1 MEFNNDTDLSEIRQ
15 MLYEHMKQN
24 YPHTQKSFELWF
36 SYLKLRY
43 LDTEKAIFVCDTSIK
58 YKVLMNNHLEF
69 IKSCLEDV
77 IGYTPE
83 VIIEIDPSVAP
94 PNPYNH
100 NMFMKKPGETPEE
113 TSSSSENTAD
123 SAAKPDDDYYDEYSD
138 GADDEEPDEVTF
150 TPYTPMKHTTDS
162 GNRNWSHPEAPNL
175 SAYEEK
181 KNTGSIPS
189 SPAVITNE
197 EREGETYGKNRD
209 EKWISYIKDYTF
221 ENFIVGSSNQLAHAS
236 AMNVADHIGTMVNPL
251 FIWGPS
257 GLGKTHLMYAIAN
270 RALIHNPNMK
280 IICIK
285 GEEFTNQLVDAIQKN
300 RNRQF
305 RQKFRSCDMLMIDDI
320 QFIAGKESTQT
331 EFFHTFDA
339 LYEDKKQ
346 IILTSD
352 RPPRELESLE
362 QRIRSRFEQGLL
374 ADIKPPDYELRMAI
388 LRNKINQNH
397 IDVPTD
403 VVDFLAQNLQE
414 NIRQLEGVIKKLAM
428 SNLLTGQPVNMEMVI
443 QTVPEY
449 LRDAEPV
456 SDTIDRI
463 IECVSRRYNVSVEEI
478 MGKSRKKETKTARNV
493 AMYVVRS
500 VTGSSLPQIGQVFDR
515 DHSTV
520 HSNISMIESEL
531 SSDPVLE
538 ATINEI
544 MKEIKRN

>member
-1 MEFNNDTDLSEIRQ
+1 MQFDSPADLSVIQ
-15 MLYEHMKQN
+15 DMLLEHMKQN
-24 YPHTQKSFELWF
+24 YSNTQKSFELWF
-36 SYLKLRY
+36 SHFTLTY
-43 LDTEKAIFVCDTSIK
+43 LDTDAAVFATDTNIK
-58 YKVLMNNHLEF
+58 SRVLVNNHLDF
-69 IKSCLEDV
+69 IRSSLEEV
-77 IGYTPE
+77 IGYVPE
-83 VIIEIDPSVAP
+83 VEIVVDPSVAP
-94 PNPYNH
+94 PSPYSKNI
-100 NMFMKKPGETPEE
+100 FSSGKAEE
-113 TSSSSENTAD
+113 AKNLIKAD
-123 SAAKPDDDYYDEYSD
+123 KNGFEDEDYYDSFSD
-138 GADDEEPDEVTF
+138 GEAEEEAEGSF
-150 TPYTPMKHTTDS
+150 TPSFTPMES
-162 GNRNWSHPEAPNL
+162 GKSWSHPAPPNIK
-175 SAYEEK
+175 AYSTDDVGE
-181 KNTGSIPS
+181 NDSRVS
-189 SPAVITNE
+189 SPMNPPTVKDYDT
-197 EREGETYGKNRD
+197 TD
-209 EKWISYIKDYTF
+209 EDAEKSAKWRSYIKGYTF
-221 ENFIVGSSNQLAHAS
+221 ENFIVGGSNQLAHAS
-236 AMNVADHIGTMVNPL
+236 AMNVADNIGTMVNPL

-270 RALIHNPNMK
+270 RALQKNPSMN

-285 GEEFTNQLVDAIQKN
+285 GEEFTNQLVEAIQKN

-305 RQKFRSCDMLMIDDI
+305 RQKYRSCDMLMIDDI

-388 LRNKINQNH
+388 LRNKINQNR
-397 IDVPTD
+397 IDVPMD

-428 SNLLTGQPVNMEMVI
+428 SNLLTGQPVSMEMVI

-463 IECVSRRYNVSVEEI
+463 IECVSRRYGVEVEEI

-493 AMYVVRS
+493 AMYVVRA
-500 VTGSSLPQIGQVFDR
+500 VTGVSLPQIGTVFDR

-520 HSNISMIESEL
+520 HSNINMIENEI
-531 SSDPVLE
+531 SSDPVLD
-538 ATINEI
+538 AMINEI
-544 MKEIKRN
+544 IKEIKRG

>member
-1 MEFNNDTDLSEIRQ
+1 MPESESGSSWSRPEP
-15 MLYEHMKQN
+15 LPKAAESEK
-24 YPHTQKSFELWF
+24 PQKKD
-36 SYLKLRY
+36 Y
-43 LDTEKAIFVCDTSIK
+43 
-58 YKVLMNNHLEF
+58 
-69 IKSCLEDV
+69 
-77 IGYTPE
+77 
-83 VIIEIDPSVAP
+83 
-94 PNPYNH
+94 
-100 NMFMKKPGETPEE
+100 
-113 TSSSSENTAD
+113 AD
-123 SAAKPDDDYYDEYSD
+123 SDHFASDPDDAAKGERW
-138 GADDEEPDEVTF
+138 
-150 TPYTPMKHTTDS
+150 
-162 GNRNWSHPEAPNL
+162 RN
-175 SAYEEK
+175 
-181 KNTGSIPS
+181 
-189 SPAVITNE
+189 
-197 EREGETYGKNRD
+197 
-209 EKWISYIKDYTF
+209 YIKDYTF

-236 AMNVADHIGTMVNPL
+236 AMNVADHIGSMVNPL

-270 RALIHNPNMK
+270 RALEHNPGMK

-320 QFIAGKESTQT
+320 QFIAGKEATQT

-456 SDTIDRI
+456 SDTIERI
-463 IECVSRRYNVSVEEI
+463 IDCVSRRYNISVDEI

-500 VTGSSLPQIGQVFDR
+500 VTGASLPQIGQVFDR

-520 HSNISMIESEL
+520 HSNISMIEQEI

-538 ATINEI
+538 ATIGEI
-544 MKEIKRN
+544 VKEIKRS

>member
-15 MLYEHMKQN
+15 MLFEHMKQN

-36 SYLKLRY
+36 SYLKLKY
-43 LDTEKAIFVCDTSIK
+43 LDTEKAIFACDTSIK
-58 YKVLMNNHLEF
+58 YKVLMNNHLDF
-69 IKSCLEDV
+69 IKSSLEEV
-77 IGYTPE
+77 IGYVPE
-83 VIIEIDPSVAP
+83 VIIEVDPSVAP

-100 NMFMKKPGETPEE
+100 NMFMKQDDKLPAQPD
-113 TSSSSENTAD
+113 SHSE
-123 SAAKPDDDYYDEYSD
+123 PDDDEDYYDSFSDGGNYSD
-138 GADDEEPDEVTF
+138 DGGEDDNY
-150 TPYTPMKHTTDS
+150 TPYTPMTHRTDS
-162 GNRNWSHPEAPNL
+162 DRRSWSHPEAPNINQKNK
-175 SAYEEK
+175 AEEPDK
-181 KNTGSIPS
+181 TAIHTTDPDDDGTKS
-189 SPAVITNE
+189 
-197 EREGETYGKNRD
+197 
-209 EKWISYIKDYTF
+209 EKWLSYIKDYTF

-270 RALIHNPNMK
+270 RALSRNPNMK

-285 GEEFTNQLVDAIQKN
+285 GEEFTNQLVEAIQKN
-300 RNRQF
+300 KNRQF
-305 RQKFRSCDMLMIDDI
+305 RQKYRSCDMLMIDDI
-320 QFIAGKESTQT
+320 QFIAGKEATQT

-500 VTGSSLPQIGQVFDR
+500 VTGISLPQIGQVFDR

-520 HSNISMIESEL
+520 HSNINMIESEL
-531 SSDPVLE
+531 SSDPVLD
-538 ATINEI
+538 ATISEI
-544 MKEIKRN
+544 IKEIKRG

>member
-1 MEFNNDTDLSEIRQ
+1 MEFTNDTALTEIRNMLSE
-15 MLYEHMKQN
+15 HMREN
-24 YPHTQKSFELWF
+24 YPLAQKSYELWF
-36 SYLKLRY
+36 SYLKLIY
-43 LDTEKAIFVCDTSIK
+43 LDTEKAVFACDTAIK
-58 YKVLMNNHLEF
+58 QNVLLNHHLEF
-69 IKSCLEDV
+69 IKQSLEEV
-77 IGYTPE
+77 IGYRPE
-83 VIIEIDPSVAP
+83 VEITVDPSVAP
-94 PNPYNH
+94 PNPYSRNP
-100 NMFMKKPGETPEE
+100 FMEQLTQNRSAEDNDD
-113 TSSSSENTAD
+113 ENY
-123 SAAKPDDDYYDEYSD
+123 SYDE
-138 GADDEEPDEVTF
+138 DEDEVEDVTY
-150 TPYTPMKHTTDS
+150 TPYTPMTLTSDS
-162 GNRNWSHPEAPNL
+162 SSRNWSRPEPLPKVVEKEKPTPAP
-175 SAYEEK
+175 APFDDRAFATDPDDEVK
-181 KNTGSIPS
+181 G
-189 SPAVITNE
+189 
-197 EREGETYGKNRD
+197 ERWRN
-209 EKWISYIKDYTF
+209 YIRDYTF

-270 RALIHNPNMK
+270 RALEHNPKMK

-300 RNRQF
+300 RNKQF

-320 QFIAGKESTQT
+320 QFIAGKEATQT

-463 IECVSRRYNVSVEEI
+463 IECVSRRYNVPIEEI

-520 HSNISMIESEL
+520 HSNISMIEQEL

-538 ATINEI
+538 ATISEI
-544 MKEIKRN
+544 IKEIKRS

>member
-1 MEFNNDTDLSEIRQ
+1 MEFANDTDLSEIRS
-15 MLYEHMKQN
+15 MLYEHMSEN
-24 YPHTQKSFELWF
+24 YPLTKKSFELWF
-36 SYLKLRY
+36 SYLKLIY
-43 LDTEKAIFVCDTSIK
+43 LDTEKAVFACDTAIK
-58 YKVLMNNHLEF
+58 HKVLMTKYLDF
-69 IKSCLEDV
+69 IKQCLEDV
-77 IGYTPE
+77 IGYSPE
-83 VIIEIDPSVAP
+83 VEIKVDPSVAP
-94 PNPYNH
+94 PNPYDH
-100 NMFMKKPGETPEE
+100 NPLMDRLSQPKDNDENEDGDEVEYEVEQDEVSYTPYPPMSESDNNGNSWSRPE
-113 TSSSSENTAD
+113 PLPSSDSTGDGSSYYSSDAD
-123 SAAKPDDDYYDEYSD
+123 SSPAFATDP
-138 GADDEEPDEVTF
+138 DDEEKGTRW
-150 TPYTPMKHTTDS
+150 
-162 GNRNWSHPEAPNL
+162 RN
-175 SAYEEK
+175 
-181 KNTGSIPS
+181 
-189 SPAVITNE
+189 
-197 EREGETYGKNRD
+197 
-209 EKWISYIKDYTF
+209 YIRDYTF

-270 RALIHNPNMK
+270 RALAHNPKMK

-300 RNRQF
+300 RTRQF

-320 QFIAGKESTQT
+320 QFIAGKEATQT

-339 LYEDKKQ
+339 LYEDNKQ

-397 IDVPTD
+397 LDVPTD

-414 NIRQLEGVIKKLAM
+414 NIRQLEGVIRKLAM

-463 IECVSRRYNVSVEEI
+463 IECVSARYNVPIDEI

-493 AMYVVRS
+493 AMYIVRS

-520 HSNISMIESEL
+520 HSNISMIEQEL

-544 MKEIKRN
+544 MKEIKRS

>member
-1 MEFNNDTDLSEIRQ
+1 MEFSNDTNLSEIRS
-15 MLYEHMKQN
+15 MLYEHMREN
-24 YPHTQKSFELWF
+24 YPHTQKSFDLWF
-36 SYLKLRY
+36 TYLKLIY
-43 LDTEKAIFVCDTSIK
+43 LDAEKAVFACEKPLTRNILIDRYFD
-58 YKVLMNNHLEF
+58 F
-69 IKSCLEDV
+69 IKQSLNDV

-83 VIIEIDPSVAP
+83 VEITVDPSVAP

-100 NMFMKKPGETPEE
+100 NPYMEQLSQQKAAEEKDEDEQPEE
-113 TSSSSENTAD
+113 DTA
-123 SAAKPDDDYYDEYSD
+123 EY
-138 GADDEEPDEVTF
+138 EVEPDEVSY
-150 TPYTPMKHTTDS
+150 TPYPQMSQSDND
-162 GNRNWSHPEAPNL
+162 GNSWSRPEPLPSSDNGEGSAPY
-175 SAYEEK
+175 SSDAD
-181 KNTGSIPS
+181 S
-189 SPAVITNE
+189 SPAFATDPDDE
-197 EREGETYGKNRD
+197 EKGNR
-209 EKWISYIKDYTF
+209 WRNYIRDYTF

-270 RALIHNPNMK
+270 RALGHNPKMK

-300 RNRQF
+300 RTRQF

-320 QFIAGKESTQT
+320 QFIAGKEATQT

-339 LYEDKKQ
+339 LYEDNKQ

-397 IDVPTD
+397 LDVPTD

-414 NIRQLEGVIKKLAM
+414 NIRQLEGVIRKLAM

-463 IECVSRRYNVSVEEI
+463 IECVSARYNVPIDEI

-493 AMYVVRS
+493 AMYIVRS

-520 HSNISMIESEL
+520 HSNISMIEQEL

-544 MKEIKRN
+544 MKEIKRS

>member
-1 MEFNNDTDLSEIRQ
+1 MEFTNDTDLSEIRS
-15 MLYEHMKQN
+15 MLNEHMREN
-24 YPHTQKSFELWF
+24 YPLSQKSFELWY
-36 SYLKLRY
+36 SYLKLVY
-43 LDTEKAIFVCDTSIK
+43 LDTEKAVFACDTEIK
-58 YKVLMNNHLEF
+58 RKVLTNNHLDF
-69 IKSCLEDV
+69 IKKCVLDV
-77 IGYTPE
+77 IGYSPE
-83 VIIEIDPSVAP
+83 IEIKVDPSVAP
-94 PNPYNH
+94 PNPYSH
-100 NMFMKKPGETPEE
+100 NLFMEQLQSRADSSTDSADEEEPGEVDYNE
-113 TSSSSENTAD
+113 D
-123 SAAKPDDDYYDEYSD
+123 GDDVSY
-138 GADDEEPDEVTF
+138 
-150 TPYTPMKHTTDS
+150 TPYTPMPESESGSSCSRPEPLPKAAESEKPAKKDYTDS
-162 GNRNWSHPEAPNL
+162 DHFASDPDDAAKGERWRN
-175 SAYEEK
+175 
-181 KNTGSIPS
+181 
-189 SPAVITNE
+189 
-197 EREGETYGKNRD
+197 
-209 EKWISYIKDYTF
+209 YIKDYTF

-270 RALIHNPNMK
+270 RALEHNPGMK

-320 QFIAGKESTQT
+320 QFIAGKEATQT

-456 SDTIDRI
+456 SDTIERI
-463 IECVSRRYNVSVEEI
+463 IDCVSRRYNISVDEI

-500 VTGSSLPQIGQVFDR
+500 VTGASLPQIGQVFDR

-520 HSNISMIESEL
+520 HSNISMIEQEI

-538 ATINEI
+538 ATIGEI
-544 MKEIKRN
+544 VKEIKRS